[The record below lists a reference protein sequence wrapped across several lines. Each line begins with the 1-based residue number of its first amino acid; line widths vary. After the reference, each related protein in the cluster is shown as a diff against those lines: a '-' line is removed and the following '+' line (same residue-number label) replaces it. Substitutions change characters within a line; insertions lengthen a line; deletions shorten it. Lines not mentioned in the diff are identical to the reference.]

1 MLNRIN
7 FRDYG
12 GASTIDGRRMR
23 TGLLYRSG
31 ILQKLSPVDRKHLE
45 SLNIQY
51 VVDLRSVEEQEKRP
65 ANLPGKNKI
74 SLPCA
79 IDRITR
85 DRLKPLIMKR
95 DANHRIVEVI
105 DSVYHDMVV
114 MMLDPMVQLIR
125 LIISPGGLPLMIH
138 CRAGKDR
145 TGFAAALIQWHLG
158 MDRETIMHEYLR
170 SNAFMMPKVARI
182 FKRARLL
189 TIGLL
194 PKGNLQAAFEVREE
208 YMNTVMNRIEKEY
221 GGIEAYLLSGGLTK
235 SELDQLKEILLEP

>member
-12 GASTIDGRRMR
+12 GGMTSGGKRMR
-23 TGLLYRSG
+23 KGLLYRSG
-31 ILQKLSPVDRKHLE
+31 ILQKLSPADRKHLE
-45 SLNIQY
+45 SLNIQN
-51 VVDLRSVEEQEKRP
+51 VVDLRSMEEQEKKP
-65 ANLPGKNKI
+65 ADLPGKNKV

-79 IDRITR
+79 IDKITR

-95 DANHRIVEVI
+95 DANHKIIDVI

-114 MMLDPMVQLIR
+114 IMLDPMVSLIR
-125 LIISPGGLPLMIH
+125 LIITPGALPVMIH

-145 TGFAAALIQWHLG
+145 TGFAAALIQWYLG
-158 MDRETIMHEYLR
+158 MDREEIIHEYLR
-170 SNAFMMPKVARI
+170 SNAFMMPRIARI

-194 PKGNLQAAFEVREE
+194 PKGNLQAAFEVREK
-208 YMNTVMNRIEKEY
+208 YMDTVMNRIEKEY
-221 GGIEAYLLSGGLTK
+221 GGIENYLLSGGLTPD
-235 SELDQLKEILLEP
+235 ELNQLKATLLEP